1 MRKNSWLQKFLYFL
15 MAILGAYI
23 IYKSGC
29 LLALEGRLQKA
40 SEDGN
45 IQRSLED
52 SAMRTWASAYTAAV
66 EGKEAGNIWSLW
78 MSQIAPVFSY
88 AVDQAETGNETD
100 TEGMS
105 SLQAENE
112 ADTEEMTAL
121 RAESETD
128 MEGMTALQT
137 EDETE
142 LEATAAQAEAAIE
155 TETVTHANDMTEAQA
170 EDTGTVKSNGT
181 SNEMEETQTESIE
194 TAVEDETAG
203 SQERSAET
211 ETMNGKEA
219 AAEET
224 PAQETM
230 ADTIFAQALPQLS
243 EYSYLLSNLYT
254 VDADTYTDAELL
266 DAEKLL
272 FTDLSIEQDDSVPQ
286 ILIYHTHS
294 QEAFAD
300 SVEGEVS
307 DTIVGMGEILA
318 DELRSYGYNVIHDT
332 GVYDLVD
339 GVLDRSAAYDYAR
352 EAVMSILEEYPTIEV
367 VIDLH
372 RDGVSGEEG
381 DFVTEIDGE
390 SVSKIMF
397 FNGLSRDENGDEISW
412 LPNSYLSENLA
423 FSLQLQVLANAEYPG
438 FTRKIYLKEERYN
451 LHLRARSLLIEA
463 GTQLNTVE
471 EEQRAMAPLAN
482 LIRQVLEM

>member
-1 MRKNSWLQKFLYFL
+1 MRKNSWLQNFLYFL

-29 LLALEGRLQKA
+29 LLNLESRLQKA
-40 SEDGN
+40 SGDGN

-52 SAMRTWASAYTAAV
+52 SAMRTWVSAYTAAV
-66 EGKEAGNIWSLW
+66 EGKEGGNSWSLW

-88 AVDQAETGNETD
+88 AVDHAESGGEAD
-100 TEGMS
+100 TEEMS
-105 SLQAENE
+105 SLQAERE
-112 ADTEEMTAL
+112 TDTERMT
-121 RAESETD
+121 
-128 MEGMTALQT
+128 
-137 EDETE
+137 
-142 LEATAAQAEAAIE
+142 AQAEAE
-155 TETVTHANDMTEAQA
+155 TEAEMEIYVENVVTEAQA

-194 TAVEDETAG
+194 TAG

-211 ETMNGKEA
+211 ETMNGKET

-254 VDADTYTDAELL
+254 VDADTYADAELL
-266 DAEKLL
+266 NADKLL
-272 FTDLSIEQDDSVPQ
+272 STDLGIEQDAFVPQ

-307 DTIVGMGEILA
+307 DTIVGMGDILA
-318 DELRSYGYNVIHDT
+318 DELRSYGYNVIHDI

-352 EAVMSILEEYPTIEV
+352 ESITAILEEYPTIEV

-412 LPNSYLSENLA
+412 LPNAYLSENLA

-482 LIRQVLEM
+482 LIWQVLEI

>member
-1 MRKNSWLQKFLYFL
+1 
-15 MAILGAYI
+15 
-23 IYKSGC
+23 
-29 LLALEGRLQKA
+29 
-40 SEDGN
+40 
-45 IQRSLED
+45 
-52 SAMRTWASAYTAAV
+52 
-66 EGKEAGNIWSLW
+66 
-78 MSQIAPVFSY
+78 
-88 AVDQAETGNETD
+88 
-100 TEGMS
+100 
-105 SLQAENE
+105 
-112 ADTEEMTAL
+112 
-121 RAESETD
+121 
-128 MEGMTALQT
+128 MEGMTA
-137 EDETE
+137 
-142 LEATAAQAEAAIE
+142 QAEAE
-155 TETVTHANDMTEAQA
+155 TEAETEIYVENVVTEAQA

-181 SNEMEETQTESIE
+181 SNEMEETQTESVE
-194 TAVEDETAG
+194 TLAEDETAG

-211 ETMNGKEA
+211 ETMNGKET

-224 PAQETM
+224 PAEETSAQETM
-230 ADTIFAQALPQLS
+230 TGTIFAQALPQLS
-243 EYSYLLSNLYT
+243 DYSYLLSNFYT
-254 VDADTYTDAELL
+254 VDADTYAEAELL
-266 DAEKLL
+266 NADKLL
-272 FTDLSIEQDDSVPQ
+272 STDLGIEQDASIPQ

-307 DTIVGMGEILA
+307 DTIVGMGDILA
-318 DELRSYGYNVIHDT
+318 DELRSFGYNVIHDT

-352 EAVMSILEEYPTIEV
+352 ESVTAILEEYPTIEV

-412 LPNSYLSENLA
+412 LPNAYLSENLA

-471 EEQRAMAPLAN
+471 EEQRAMVPLAN

>member
-1 MRKNSWLQKFLYFL
+1 MRKNSWLQKFLYCL
-15 MAILGAYI
+15 MVVLGAYI

-29 LLALEGRLQKA
+29 LLALESQLQKA

-52 SAMRTWASAYTAAV
+52 SAMRTWATAYTAAV
-66 EGKEAGNIWSLW
+66 EGKEGGNALSLW

-88 AVDQAETGNETD
+88 AVEQAESGGETD
-100 TEGMS
+100 TEEMAE
-105 SLQAENE
+105 LQE
-112 ADTEEMTAL
+112 
-121 RAESETD
+121 
-128 MEGMTALQT
+128 
-137 EDETE
+137 ETE
-142 LEATAAQAEAAIE
+142 A
-155 TETVTHANDMTEAQA
+155 
-170 EDTGTVKSNGT
+170 
-181 SNEMEETQTESIE
+181 E

-203 SQERSAET
+203 SLEESAEM
-211 ETMNGKEA
+211 ETVVEEKSPV
-219 AAEET
+219 EET

-230 ADTIFAQALPQLS
+230 AGTIFAQALPQLLD
-243 EYSYLLSNLYT
+243 YSYLLSKIYT
-254 VDADTYTDAELL
+254 VDADTYADAELL
-266 DAEKLL
+266 DADKLL
-272 FTDLSIEQDDSVPQ
+272 SMDLGIEQDASVPQ

-300 SVEGEVS
+300 SAEGEVS
-307 DTIVGMGEILA
+307 DTIVGMGDILA

-352 EAVMSILEEYPTIEV
+352 EAVTAILEEYPTIEV

-390 SVSKIMF
+390 NISKIMF

-412 LPNSYLSENLA
+412 LPNAYLSENLA

>member
-66 EGKEAGNIWSLW
+66 EGKEAGNFWSLW

-112 ADTEEMTAL
+112 ADTEEMTA
-121 RAESETD
+121 
-128 MEGMTALQT
+128 
-137 EDETE
+137 
-142 LEATAAQAEAAIE
+142 QAEAE
-155 TETVTHANDMTEAQA
+155 TEIYVENVVTEAQA

-181 SNEMEETQTESIE
+181 SNEMEETQTESVE
-194 TAVEDETAG
+194 TAAEDETAG

-211 ETMNGKEA
+211 ETMNGKETA
-219 AAEET
+219 AEETPAEET

-243 EYSYLLSNLYT
+243 EYSYLLSNFYT
-254 VDADTYTDAELL
+254 VDADTYADAELL
-266 DAEKLL
+266 NADKLL
-272 FTDLSIEQDDSVPQ
+272 SADLGIEQDASVPQ
-286 ILIYHTHS
+286 IMIYHTHS

-307 DTIVGMGEILA
+307 DTIVGMGDILA

-352 EAVMSILEEYPTIEV
+352 ESITAILEEYPTIEV

-381 DFVTEIDGE
+381 DFVTKIDGE

-412 LPNSYLSENLA
+412 LPNAYLSENLA

-471 EEQRAMAPLAN
+471 EEQRAMVPLAN

>member
-1 MRKNSWLQKFLYFL
+1 MRKNSWLQKLLYCL
-15 MAILGAYI
+15 MVVLGAYI

-29 LLALEGRLQKA
+29 LLALESQLQKA

-66 EGKEAGNIWSLW
+66 EGKESGNAFSLW

-88 AVDQAETGNETD
+88 AVDQAESGDETDTDEMAKLQVEDETD
-100 TEGMS
+100 TEGV
-105 SLQAENE
+105 AELPAE
-112 ADTEEMTAL
+112 A
-121 RAESETD
+121 
-128 MEGMTALQT
+128 
-137 EDETE
+137 ETE
-142 LEATAAQAEAAIE
+142 METMTAAQ
-155 TETVTHANDMTEAQA
+155 
-170 EDTGTVKSNGT
+170 
-181 SNEMEETQTESIE
+181 EET
-194 TAVEDETAG
+194 
-203 SQERSAET
+203 
-211 ETMNGKEA
+211 
-219 AAEET
+219 ET

-230 ADTIFAQALPQLS
+230 AGTIFAQALPQLLD
-243 EYSYLLSNLYT
+243 YSYLLSNIYT
-254 VDADTYTDAELL
+254 VDADTYADAELL
-266 DAEKLL
+266 DADKLL
-272 FTDLSIEQDDSVPQ
+272 SVDLGIEQDASVPQ

-307 DTIVGMGEILA
+307 DTIVGMGDILA

-352 EAVMSILEEYPTIEV
+352 EAVTEILEEYPTIEV

-412 LPNSYLSENLA
+412 LPNAYLSENLA

-471 EEQRAMAPLAN
+471 EEQRAMVPLAN

>member
-29 LLALEGRLQKA
+29 LLLLENRLQKV
-40 SEDGN
+40 SEDGS

-66 EGKEAGNIWSLW
+66 EGKQSGNTWSFW

-88 AVDQAETGNETD
+88 AVDQAETGDETEEDQMTELQTEAETD
-100 TEGMS
+100 TEGT
-105 SLQAENE
+105 AE
-112 ADTEEMTAL
+112 L
-121 RAESETD
+121 
-128 MEGMTALQT
+128 
-137 EDETE
+137 
-142 LEATAAQAEAAIE
+142 QAEAA
-155 TETVTHANDMTEAQA
+155 T
-170 EDTGTVKSNGT
+170 
-181 SNEMEETQTESIE
+181 
-194 TAVEDETAG
+194 
-203 SQERSAET
+203 ET
-211 ETMNGKEA
+211 ETMAHVSDMTEEQAENAGTEKSNETSEGG
-219 AAEET
+219 EET
-224 PAQETM
+224 QIGSAETSADEIPVQETM
-230 ADTIFAQALPQLS
+230 VGTIFSQALPQLLDFT
-243 EYSYLLSNLYT
+243 YLLSNYYN
-254 VDADTYTDAELL
+254 VDADTSADAELL
-266 DAEKLL
+266 DVEKLL
-272 FTDLSIEQDDSVPQ
+272 SADLSIEQDSSVPQ

-318 DELRSYGYNVIHDT
+318 DQLRAYGYNVIHDT

-352 EAVMSILEEYPTIEV
+352 EAVTDILEEYPSIEV

-372 RDGVSGEEG
+372 RDGVSGGKE

-412 LPNSYLSENLA
+412 LPNAYLSENLA
-423 FSLQLQVLANAEYPG
+423 FSLQLQILANSEYPG
-438 FTRKIYLKEERYN
+438 FARKIYLKEERYN

-471 EEQRAMAPLAN
+471 EEQRAMEPLAN
-482 LIRQVLEM
+482 LIRQVLEP